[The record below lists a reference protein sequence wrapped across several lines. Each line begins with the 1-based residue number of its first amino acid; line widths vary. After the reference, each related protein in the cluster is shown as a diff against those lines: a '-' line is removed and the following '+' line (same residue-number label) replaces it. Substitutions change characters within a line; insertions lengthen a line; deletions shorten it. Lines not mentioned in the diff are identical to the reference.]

1 MVSELFVLWT
11 PGAVGAAL
19 VGGLVLGLV
28 TSVFDEERYTLR
40 ETFMLTMVTGA
51 ILFGVFYAGQIYDV
65 FVQSGVE
72 TALRATSRL
81 LLALLYSGAIGAGAV
96 VGLAHK
102 RRGRRVEIRRRKN
115 LTEDDGPA

>member
-11 PGAVGAAL
+11 PGSVGAAI
-19 VGGLVLGLV
+19 VGGLILGAV

-40 ETFMLTMVTGA
+40 ETFVLTMVTGA

-65 FVQSGVE
+65 FAQSGVE

-81 LLALLYSGAIGAGAV
+81 LLALLYSSAIGVGAV
-96 VGLAHK
+96 LGLAHK
-102 RRGRRVEIRRRKN
+102 RRGRRVEIRRRKD
-115 LTEDDGPA
+115 LTEDDDAT